1 MLTALPDPEIEAL
14 EVKLLLE
21 AIYDRHGYDF
31 RDYAQAS
38 IHRRLVKQMEAEA
51 LHSLSALQDLIL
63 REPAAMER
71 LLLSMAVHVTSMFR
85 DPKFYVAFRGKVV
98 PYLRTYPFIRLWHA
112 GCSTGEEVY
121 SMAILLQECGLD
133 DRCRIYATDL
143 SDGVL
148 RRAHTGV
155 FPLGAMKEH
164 TENYLQAG
172 GSRSFSEYYTARESD
187 VIFHCLSPERAVF
200 AQHNLVS
207 DGSINEFNVIFCRNV
222 MIYFNRKLQDRVH
235 RLIYESL
242 GHLGFLALGR
252 KESLRFSPYE
262 SRYKEID
269 AQEKIYQKVG

>member
-1 MLTALPDPEIEAL
+1 MLVSLPNPELEAL
-14 EVKLLLE
+14 EVKLVLE
-21 AIYDRHGYDF
+21 AIYNRYGYDF
-31 RDYAQAS
+31 RDYAYAS
-38 IHRRLVKQMEAEA
+38 IHRRLLKQMEAEG
-51 LHSLSALQDLIL
+51 LRSLSALQDLIL
-63 REPAAMER
+63 HEPAAMER

-85 DPKFYVAFRGKVV
+85 DPEFYVAFREKVV
-98 PYLRTYPFIRLWHA
+98 PHLRTYPFIRLWHA

-121 SMAILLQECGLD
+121 SMAILLRESGLD
-133 DRCRIYATDL
+133 DHCRIYATDL

-148 RRAHTGV
+148 RRANTGV
-155 FPLGAMKEH
+155 FPLHAMREY

-172 GSRSFSEYYTARESD
+172 GSRSFSEYYTARDSNA
-187 VIFHCLSPERAVF
+187 VFHCLSPERAVF
-200 AQHNLVS
+200 AQHNLAS

-235 RLIYESL
+235 KLIYESL

-262 SRYKEID
+262 SCYKEIN